1 LITKPK
7 KQGGNM
13 RIYILLNHVP
23 TEEQVKD
30 LRQKGFNE
38 FVEPTDQIKK
48 IWSNIDP
55 YLNEMSRNKLAS
67 IIIDEIVENKANAVW
82 IQGENGMV
90 FSIVSILLSYGI
102 NCYYATSKR
111 EVNEVQMPDGVQK
124 TSIFRH
130 VQFLKYTL

>member
-1 LITKPK
+1 MKIYTLI
-7 KQGGNM
+7 
-13 RIYILLNHVP
+13 NHVP

-30 LRQKGFNE
+30 LRQNGFNI
-38 FVEPTDQIKK
+38 VEPTDQIKK

-67 IIIDEIVENKANAVW
+67 IIIDEILENKANAVW
-82 IQGENGMV
+82 IQGENGMT

-111 EVNEVQMPDGVQK
+111 EVNEVKMPDGVQK

>member
-13 RIYILLNHVP
+13 RIYTLINHVP

-30 LRQKGFNE
+30 LRQKNFVE
-38 FVEPTDQIKK
+38 IVEPTDQIKK

-55 YLNEMSRNKLAS
+55 YLNEMSRNELAS
-67 IIIDEIVENKANAVW
+67 IIVNEILEKKVNAVW
-82 IQGENGMV
+82 IQGESGMV
-90 FSIVSILLSYGI
+90 FSIVSILIPYGI

>member
-1 LITKPK
+1 MK
-7 KQGGNM
+7 
-13 RIYILLNHVP
+13 IYILLNHVP
-23 TEEQVKD
+23 TEEQIKN
-30 LRQKGFNE
+30 LRQNGFIE
-38 FVEPTDQIKK
+38 FIEPTDQIKK

-67 IIIDEIVENKANAVW
+67 IIIDEILENKANAVW
-82 IQGENGMV
+82 IQGENGMI

-111 EVNEVQMPDGVQK
+111 EVNEVQMPDGSVQK

>member
-1 LITKPK
+1 MKIYTLI
-7 KQGGNM
+7 
-13 RIYILLNHVP
+13 NHVP

-67 IIIDEIVENKANAVW
+67 IIIDEILENKANAVW
-82 IQGENGMV
+82 VQGENGMT
-90 FSIVSILLSYGI
+90 FSIVSILIPYGI

-111 EVNEVQMPDGVQK
+111 EVNEVQMPDGSVQK

>member
-1 LITKPK
+1 MKIYTLI
-7 KQGGNM
+7 
-13 RIYILLNHVP
+13 NHVP
-23 TEEQVKD
+23 TEEQIKD
-30 LRQKGFNE
+30 LREKGFVE
-38 FVEPTDQIKK
+38 IVEPTDHIKK

-67 IIIDEIVENKANAVW
+67 IIIDEIVENRTNAVW

-111 EVNEVQMPDGVQK
+111 E
-124 TSIFRH
+124 
-130 VQFLKYTL
+130 LKIRN